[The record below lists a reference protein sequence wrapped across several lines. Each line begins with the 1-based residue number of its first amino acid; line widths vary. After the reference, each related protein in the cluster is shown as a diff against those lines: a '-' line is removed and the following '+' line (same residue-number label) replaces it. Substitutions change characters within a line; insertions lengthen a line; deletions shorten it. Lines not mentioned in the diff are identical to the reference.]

1 MSDKS
6 VHQFYGEY
14 NLTTARKHP
23 TVRIPAGHQSSALEK
38 LHHWFS
44 ERSDTDKGGILV
56 LPTGGGKTFTA
67 MRFLCAGPLSQG
79 YRVLWLAHTHHL
91 LEQAMESLV
100 QEMSHISGSK
110 SKLAIR
116 VVSGTIGHCRV
127 HEIKP
132 GDDVVIGTL
141 QTITQADRNQH
152 PQLVAFL
159 REAGEKLCIVFD
171 EAHHSPAYS
180 YRTLI
185 TNLRKRHPRMLLL
198 GLTATPTYTD
208 EQKRGLL
215 KNLFPQGILHQV
227 QSQELMAAGILAK
240 PIFEDHRTDFSME
253 FDEQEYNQWRST
265 YRDIPEDIIT
275 QLAQSRERNLFIA
288 QTYIDNKDRYGK
300 TIIFAD
306 RWFQCEQIREFL
318 RNRDRTIRVDA
329 IYTHIDAHLGSPEAR
344 NRRTADENKRVLEA
358 FRQNELDVL
367 INIRMLTEGTDV
379 PSVNTVFLTR
389 QTTSSILLTQMIG
402 RALRGP
408 RFGGTENA
416 YIVSF
421 IDDWKHLINWADY
434 NQLTEGDIDPG
445 GKPAYIKAVPLQYIS
460 IELIRRLSAQMDT
473 GENINIDSF
482 LSMLP
487 VGWYRIDFETL
498 VKESDDQEVCSQMIM
513 VFDTEEESYQKY
525 IELIKKLDIRAF
537 EDTDIS
543 MDDHRE
549 QLIVWQQRSFLSEEK
564 RASDKIL
571 TNLFHIARHIAQNR
585 TPPKFFPFEE
595 RNHHDLD
602 AIARRFID
610 ADLGPKSEHDSLQV
624 EYNRQDRYWSI
635 IHPRYELFWSH
646 YQACKGRELGLG
658 SHRVIPPKPDGI
670 EISPDRELS
679 DALKRQVKAR
689 DNHQCLCCGK
699 NNTLLLQVDHITP
712 SYLGGTN
719 DLDNLQTLCDR
730 CNSHKGGVKKIDF
743 RHHSTLL
750 STPPTTFPEFELFKQ
765 PIVTNNTQEW
775 DRLLRQSINFFY
787 QCAAVESVKIGERG
801 NNFHQWE
808 ILLYAGNDPR
818 WLTPYVKP
826 LLQRIQKQWVVTGWQ
841 GPDGIVI
848 SQGVHV
854 VQFSTKQSNK

>member
-23 TVRIPAGHQSSALEK
+23 TVRTPAGHQSSALEK

-44 ERSDTDKGGILV
+44 ERSEADKGGMLV

-110 SKLAIR
+110 PKLTIR

-159 REAGEKLCIVFD
+159 REAGEKLCVVFD

-275 QLAQSRERNLFIA
+275 QLAESRERNLFIA
-288 QTYIDNKDRYGK
+288 QTYINNKDRYGK

-329 IYTHIDAHLGSPEAR
+329 IYTHIDANLGSPEAR

-434 NQLTEGDIDPG
+434 NQLTEGVIDPG
-445 GKPAYIKAVPLQYIS
+445 EKPAYIKAVPLQYIS

-473 GENINIDSF
+473 GENINPTPF

-487 VGWYRIDFETL
+487 VGWYRVDFETL
-498 VKESDDQEVCSQMIM
+498 VKGSDDQEICSQMIM
-513 VFDTEEESYQKY
+513 VFDTEYGPYQKY
-525 IELIKKLDIRAF
+525 INLVKKMDLRDF
-537 EDTDIS
+537 EDIDLMI
-543 MDDHRE
+543 DKYRE
-549 QLIVWQQRSFLSEEK
+549 RMIIWQHRSFPSEEH
-564 RASDKIL
+564 RSSDEIL

-585 TPPKFFPFEE
+585 TAPKFFFFEE
-595 RNHHDLD
+595 RNYHDLD
-602 AIARRFID
+602 VIAHRFID
-610 ADLGPKSEHDSLQV
+610 ADLGPKSENDSLQV
-624 EYNRQDRYWSI
+624 EYKRQDRYWSVI
-635 IHPRYELFWSH
+635 YPRYQLFWSH
-646 YQACKGRELGLG
+646 YQACKGRILLGVTQTNTLE
-658 SHRVIPPKPDGI
+658 PDGT
-670 EISPDRELS
+670 ELSPDRES
-679 DALKRQVKAR
+679 SQELKRQVKAR
-689 DNHQCLCCGK
+689 DNHQCLCCGRS
-699 NNTLLLQVDHITP
+699 NTLLLQVDHITP
-712 SYLGGTN
+712 SYLGGKN
-719 DLDNLQTLCDR
+719 NLDNLQTLCNR
-730 CNSHKGGVKKIDF
+730 CNRYKGGVNKIDF
-743 RHHSTLL
+743 RHHATLL
-750 STPPTTFPEFELFKQ
+750 SRPPTIFPEIELFKQ
-765 PIVTNNTQEW
+765 PEVAENAQEW
-775 DRLLRQSINFFY
+775 ERLLRQSINFFY
-787 QCAAVESVKIGERG
+787 QCAAVESVKIGEWR
-801 NNFHQWE
+801 NYFHQWE
-808 ILLYAGNDPR
+808 VVLYAGNDPR

-826 LLQRIQKQWVVTGWQ
+826 FLQQIQKQLIVTGRQ